1 MKGAKNPVF
10 ARAKRVSVPVL
21 LAAPLSALLLT
32 MALSFGVVWF
42 GTDDPAVNPLY
53 GADMALSDALYQRT
67 GRISGE
73 VVVIGMDARSLEDF
87 GPFPWPRDVMAA
99 AIEALNADPENRPAV
114 IGVDVLYTGESDPAA
129 DAYLAE
135 VAAEYGNVVVAAAA
149 VFGGRMVTGEDFHM
163 ESGVVVGYDEPYARL
178 REASAQGHVNVMLD
192 QDGILRHGVGVVH
205 WVGGGEMAPFASVI
219 YEKYAAYHGLEV
231 FSPAVSRQGVFY
243 IPFTALPGAFEIASV
258 SDLIDG
264 AVLDT
269 GGKAVLIG
277 PYAAGLQDAAVTS
290 MDHGAEMYGV
300 EVHANII
307 ESFLQG
313 AAKKEVSHSG
323 QASIVFSISAAVLV
337 WLWDRRILPATF
349 FWLLLAGG
357 GAAASAALYGAG
369 YVTHALWVPFA
380 VTVLYIASVAVNYAR
395 AALEKRRVTNTFKR
409 YVAPEIVN
417 EILKQGVGALELGG
431 KLCDIA
437 VLFVDIR
444 GFTPMSEALAAP
456 DVVGILNRYLTLT
469 SACVTRNGG
478 TLDKFVGDATMA
490 FWGAPVPRED
500 YVFEAVR
507 SALDM
512 IEGAKPLE
520 REILETYGRSVGFG
534 IGVHCGPAVVGNI
547 GNVARMDYTAIGD
560 TVNTAARLE
569 SNAPA
574 GKILVS
580 RAVADALRGRVN
592 FTSLGD
598 SVQLKGKAA
607 GFEVLTADGLAG
619 AEP

>member
-1 MKGAKNPVF
+1 
-10 ARAKRVSVPVL
+10 VSVPVL
-21 LAAPLSALLLT
+21 LTALFSALLLT
-32 MALSFGVVWF
+32 AALSFGVIF
-42 GTDDPAVNPLY
+42 KMDAAAANPLY
-53 GADMALSDALYQRT
+53 GADMALSDALYQRA

-99 AIEALNADPENRPAV
+99 AIKALNADPGNRPAV
-114 IGVDVLYTGESDPAA
+114 IGVDVLFTGESDPAA

-135 VAAEYGNVVVAAAA
+135 AAAEYGNVVVAAAS
-149 VFGGRMVTGEDFHM
+149 VYGGRMVTGEYFHM
-163 ESGVVVGYDEPYARL
+163 ESGVAISHEEPYERL

-192 QDGILRHGVGVVH
+192 QDGILRHGIGAVN
-205 WVGGGEMAPFASVI
+205 WAGGEEMAPFASVI

-231 FSPAVSRQGVFY
+231 LPPAVSRQGVFY

-258 SDLIDG
+258 SDLAAG

-269 GGKAVLIG
+269 GGKIVLVG

-290 MDHGAEMYGV
+290 IDHGAEMYGV

-313 AAKKEVSHSG
+313 AAKKEIPRGGQVSS
-323 QASIVFSISAAVLV
+323 VFSISAVALM
-337 WLWDRRILPATF
+337 WLWDRRILSATF

-357 GAAASAALYGAG
+357 HVAASAALYGAG
-369 YVTHALWVPFA
+369 YVTHALWIPFA

-456 DVVGILNRYLTLT
+456 DVVEILNRYLTLT
-469 SACVTRNGG
+469 SSCVTRNGG

-500 YVFEAVR
+500 YVFEAVK

-520 REILETYGRSVGFG
+520 REILEKYGRSVGFG

-569 SNAPA
+569 ANAPA

-580 RAVADALRGRVN
+580 RAVADALRGRVG

-598 SVQLKGKAA
+598 SVKLKGKAA